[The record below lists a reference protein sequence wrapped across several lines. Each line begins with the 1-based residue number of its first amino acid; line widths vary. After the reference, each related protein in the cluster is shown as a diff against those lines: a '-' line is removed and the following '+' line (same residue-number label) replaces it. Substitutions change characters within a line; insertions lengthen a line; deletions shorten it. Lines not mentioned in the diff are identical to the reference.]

1 MKRIIS
7 LVLILTL
14 LCTIPIYAANEQINV
29 NGGTTNQQAESK
41 SGQWRTEYQGMRIY
55 AIDKSGCLVSNVI
68 DVVKDGC
75 YTKMTTEATA
85 KGKKYTEFWTT
96 KTGETPAASKYRI
109 YSETEAN
116 QMFFDGVCKL
126 YKEYAENPEVSGIE
140 NVSISE
146 DGETLTWDE
155 YARDEKTHEIIN
167 KKTQHTVQ
175 KSSASI
181 PR

>member
-1 MKRIIS
+1 M
-7 LVLILTL
+7 LILTL

-55 AIDKSGCLVSNVI
+55 TIDKNGCLVSNVI
-68 DVVKDGC
+68 DVVKEDC
-75 YTKMTTEATA
+75 YTKYCQAKDKRLLTRMT
-85 KGKKYTEFWTT
+85 TT

-155 YARDEKTHEIIN
+155 YARDEKTHQIIN
-167 KKTQHTVQ
+167 TNPITHKVQ